1 MLCRLEGGESITD
14 AGLILP
20 ASVADQQPVQAGRI
34 VAVGPGVA
42 MAPAGFSFDDDW
54 EKQRA
59 EPRWVAM
66 QARTGDLA
74 VFFRK
79 AAVEVTVDG
88 QKLAIVS
95 HGAIL
100 MLLRGGEGSPRIA

>member
-1 MLCRLEGGESITD
+1 
-14 AGLILP
+14 
-20 ASVADQQPVQAGRI
+20 
-34 VAVGPGVA
+34 
-42 MAPAGFSFDDDW
+42 
-54 EKQRA
+54 
-59 EPRWVAM
+59 M
-66 QARTGDLA
+66 QARMGDLA